1 MILILRKTKKNI
13 LITHNKQE
21 VKNIMS
27 NYADIVRSNDCLQR
41 AEKRL
46 YHLYKETENF
56 YQEFALSENL
66 CELRNLI
73 TTAYLITQFSF

>member
-27 NYADIVRSNDCLQR
+27 NYVGIVRSNDCLQR
-41 AEKRL
+41 AEKDCIIYIKKL
-46 YHLYKETENF
+46 KTSIKSLHFQKICMNF
-56 YQEFALSENL
+56 V
-66 CELRNLI
+66 I
-73 TTAYLITQFSF
+73 